1 MKKQN
6 IPNKLRVWIDA
17 RQKYHLSH
25 AQIQMARELGLNPRH
40 FGKLANQHQETW
52 KAPLPQ
58 FIEELYSKQ
67 FGRTAPDKVLSIEES
82 SKELERKKVARQ
94 QRKQQPPKSP
104 PESMTDPISAEPD

>member
-6 IPNKLRVWIDA
+6 IPNKPNKLQVWIDA

-58 FIEELYSKQ
+58 FIEALYSKQ
-67 FGRTAPDKVLSIEES
+67 FGRTVPDKVVSIEES
-82 SKELERKKVARQ
+82 IKELERKKVARQ
-94 QRKQQPPKSP
+94 KRKQMP
-104 PESMTDPISAEPD
+104 PESMTDPIPVERD

>member
-6 IPNKLRVWIDA
+6 IPNKLQVWIDA

-40 FGKLANQHQETW
+40 FGKLENQHQETW

-67 FGRTAPDKVLSIEES
+67 FGRAAPDNVVSLEER
-82 SKELERKKVARQ
+82 SKELERKKVARR
-94 QRKQQPPKSP
+94 QRKQQL
-104 PESMTDPISAEPD
+104 PESMTGPISAEPD

>member
-6 IPNKLRVWIDA
+6 IPIKLQVWIDA

-52 KAPLPQ
+52 KTPLPQ

-67 FGRTAPDKVLSIEES
+67 FGKTAPDKAMSIEES
-82 SKELERKKVARQ
+82 SKEVEHKKIARQ
-94 QRKQQPPKSP
+94 QRKQQPSESP
-104 PESMTDPISAEPD
+104 LESMTDSISVEPD